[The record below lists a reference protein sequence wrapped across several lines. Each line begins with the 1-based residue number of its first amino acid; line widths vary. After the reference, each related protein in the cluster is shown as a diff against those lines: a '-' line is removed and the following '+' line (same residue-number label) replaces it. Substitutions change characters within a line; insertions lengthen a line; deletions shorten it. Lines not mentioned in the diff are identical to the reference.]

1 MGEPGT
7 EAATGPDGGTLPA
20 PPARET
26 VRARLSVCLVF
37 LIMGATMGG
46 WSARI
51 PEVRREVGLGE
62 TAWGLA
68 TTASVAGDFVAL
80 AVITV
85 LIGRVSLRRLSLAG
99 AVLILLNAPLMGSA
113 SATAV
118 LLAALATWGFA
129 ANLLSTPMN
138 AQAAEVERRYGRPLL
153 STFHACFAFGMLGG
167 GALGTLAAAAGV
179 PPGTQ
184 MAAVSLL
191 LGSLLA
197 VSGRWL
203 PEETGGEEDTDDT
216 GRPRREQGEE
226 RLAARLRR
234 RLTPQLAL
242 LAAIAF
248 LDSFAEGAAGQ
259 WSAIY
264 AADFLGTGEAV
275 AAAIYTG
282 LTATAAFTRL
292 VGDRLTGRL
301 GHRLLLRVSLLTA
314 AAGMGAALVWP
325 HPAVALAGFAVF
337 GVGTA
342 CVLPTVFALAGRQP
356 GLSAGEGVSVAV
368 IGQWPGLLLA
378 GPLVGLLAGVWDLRI
393 ALLSLVAAALAA
405 ALLAGRVVE

>member
-1 MGEPGT
+1 MSEPGT
-7 EAATGPDGGTLPA
+7 EAATGPDGRTPPA

-62 TAWGLA
+62 AAWGLA
-68 TTASVAGDFVAL
+68 TTASVVGDFVAL

-167 GALGTLAAAAGV
+167 GALGTLAAATGV

-191 LGSLLA
+191 LGGLLA
-197 VSGRWL
+197 ASGRWL
-203 PEETGGEEDTDDT
+203 PEEAEGTDGT
-216 GRPRREQGEE
+216 GRPRQGQGQGEDG
-226 RLAARLRR
+226 LAARLRR
-234 RLTPQLAL
+234 RFTPQLAL

-314 AAGMGAALVWP
+314 AAGMGVALVWP
-325 HPAVALAGFAVF
+325 HPAVAMTGFAVF

-393 ALLSLVAAALAA
+393 ALLSLVAAVLAA